1 MALINC
7 PECNKQISDKAKACP
22 NCGFPIEEINK
33 PNEVLLQ
40 FPELPSDL
48 STGRPLTNWAGNT
61 HFKGVYDSEENVV
74 EKINPGVV
82 HVTMHENGIVISGGM
97 FLNPYPI
104 HNSQIINLKQISR
117 TELGSLN
124 KDVVGRAVVGAL
136 IYGPAGAVIGAL
148 TAKRQHSQHYLII
161 NYWDADVR
169 NAQSLIIGGSKMLV
183 NAFIKRYEEEVTIK
197 TQSQANYKLIIPEL
211 QEVISEVRTNP
222 TEIQDSE
229 LAKWRTGFIQIGW
242 LEEIGQNTQKALSK
256 SGNEYIISKD
266 TLLCVSYADVKGSH
280 ITDLSFNQTNIFS
293 SFLALIA
300 TSQTLIFVRP
310 DKKFVQVL
318 EYKNINRIERD
329 KKSKTIIYNIISK
342 SGDTVALTIDYKNTE
357 DEKIAD
363 LFFER
368 IVLIN

>member
-7 PECNKQISDKAKACP
+7 PECDKQISDKAKACP
-22 NCGFPIEEINK
+22 NCGFPIEEMNK
-33 PNEVLLQ
+33 PNELPLQ
-40 FPELPSDL
+40 IPELPSDL
-48 STGRPLTNWAGNT
+48 STGKPITNWAGNT
-61 HFKGVYDSEENVV
+61 HFKGVYDSQENVV
-74 EKINPGVV
+74 DKIQPGVV
-82 HVTMHENGIVISGGM
+82 HVTMHENGIVISGGL

-161 NYWDADVR
+161 NYWDIDVR

-183 NAFIKRYEEEVTIK
+183 NAFIKRYEEEVTLK
-197 TQSQANYKLIIPEL
+197 TQNQESYKLIISEL
-211 QEVISEVRTNP
+211 QEVTSEARINP

-229 LAKWRTGFIQIGW
+229 LAKWKTGFIQIGW
-242 LEEIGQNTQKALSK
+242 LEEIGQNTQMALSK
-256 SGNEYIISKD
+256 SANDYRISKD
-266 TLLCVSYADVKGSH
+266 TLLCVSYADIKGSH
-280 ITDLSFNQTNIFS
+280 ITDLSFNQINIFS

-300 TSQTLIFVRP
+300 TSQTLVFVRP

-318 EYKNINRIERD
+318 EYKDINKIEGS
-329 KKSKTIIYNIISK
+329 KKFNSKTYSIISK
-342 SGDTVALTIDYKNTE
+342 SGDSATLTVDYKNTE
-357 DEKIAD
+357 DENIVD

-368 IVLIN
+368 IVLVN

>member
-7 PECNKQISDKAKACP
+7 PECDKQISDKAKACP
-22 NCGFPIEEINK
+22 NCGFPIEAMNKSDEI
-33 PNEVLLQ
+33 VLQ
-40 FPELPSDL
+40 FPELPNDL
-48 STGRPLTNWAGNT
+48 SIGKPLTNWAGNT
-61 HFKGVYDSEENVV
+61 HFKGIYNMEENIV
-74 EKINPGVV
+74 EKITPGVA
-82 HVTMHENGIVISGGM
+82 HVMIHDNGIAISGGL

-148 TAKRQHSQHYLII
+148 TANRQHSQHYLII

-169 NAQSLIIGGSKMLV
+169 KAQSLIIGGSKMLI

-197 TQSQANYKLIIPEL
+197 TKSQDNYKLIIPEL
-211 QEVISEVRTNP
+211 QEVVSEARTNP

-229 LAKWRTGFIQIGW
+229 LVKWKTGFIQIGW

-256 SGNEYIISKD
+256 SGNEYRISKD

-310 DKKFVQVL
+310 DKKFVQVI
-318 EYKNINRIERD
+318 EYKNINRIEKD
-329 KKSKTIIYNIISK
+329 TKSNPIIYNIISK
-342 SGDTVALTIDYKNTE
+342 SDDSATLTINYKNTE
-357 DEKIAD
+357 DEKIVD